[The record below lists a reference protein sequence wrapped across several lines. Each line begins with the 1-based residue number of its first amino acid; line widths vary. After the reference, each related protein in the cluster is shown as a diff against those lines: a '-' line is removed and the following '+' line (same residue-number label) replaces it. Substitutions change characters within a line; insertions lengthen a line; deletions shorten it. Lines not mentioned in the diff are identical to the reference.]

1 MKKCTV
7 TGLELERLEKQIEN
21 FTVNPWEQEHEHQL
35 LYAKYS
41 KLIQM
46 AKRNECMDH
55 KNGIDIIRHEISKD
69 H

>member
-1 MKKCTV
+1 M
-7 TGLELERLEKQIEN
+7 TGLELERLKKQIEN
-21 FTVNPWEQEHEHQL
+21 FTVNPWEQGHEHHQL